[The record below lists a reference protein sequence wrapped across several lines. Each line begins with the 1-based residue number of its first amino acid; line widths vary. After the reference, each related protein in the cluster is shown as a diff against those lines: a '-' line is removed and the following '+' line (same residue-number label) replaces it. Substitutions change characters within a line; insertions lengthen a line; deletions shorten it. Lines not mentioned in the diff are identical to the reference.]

1 MAKWGKQPRPRATH
15 RGMLRVGGDIE
26 IPCYVLENG
35 TRVISGRGIT
45 TAIGMK
51 GRGQGMQRIGQ
62 LRIINPYMSDEL
74 RLAIENPITIDD
86 GGAANMP
93 SPQCYEA
100 ILAPSV
106 LICAFNSLER
116 KKPKPLQ

>member
-62 LRIINPYMSDEL
+62 LRIINPYIAMNYAWPSKTQSQLMMGVQQTCL
-74 RLAIENPITIDD
+74 R
-86 GGAANMP
+86 P
-93 SPQCYEA
+93 SA
-100 ILAPSV
+100 TKL
-106 LICAFNSLER
+106 F
-116 KKPKPLQ
+116 